1 LGMGLASEER
11 RFLEAVCDDAS
22 SRRELTRSQ
31 WERLHSVFSERFINA
46 WGLVEEGRIKRYVFK
61 PSGRI
66 VWIVVGR
73 GGEYLVLP
81 ASGYCSC
88 NDFYFRVID
97 GKAGVCYHLIGQ
109 RLAEALCAF
118 SEVSEG
124 DEFFNGLMAEWR
136 EINFERL

>member
-1 LGMGLASEER
+1 MASEER
-11 RFLEAVCDDAS
+11 RVLEGVCDNVS
-22 SRRELTRSQ
+22 FRRELTRSQ
-31 WERLHSVFSERFINA
+31 WERLHSVFRDRFINA
-46 WGLVEEGRIKRYVFK
+46 WRLVEEGRIKRYVFK

-97 GKAGVCYHLIGQ
+97 SKGGVCYHLIGQ
-109 RLAEALCAF
+109 RLAEALGAF
-118 SEVSEG
+118 RKVSEG
-124 DEFFNGLMAEWR
+124 DEFFNRLMAEWR
-136 EINFERL
+136 ETNFKRL